1 MKRVLESMLAG
12 GVLGA
17 IVFTFLIYIGLN
29 LLKLPW
35 GNFGSFLSGAIVMAV
50 SGFVF
55 GAIVGGVTGA
65 FHDYKPAGW
74 ITGAVVMALNKFV
87 VVKVTDG
94 KLTLMTVV
102 YAAIIGFVIA
112 LLMLSFVKTE

>member
-35 GNFGSFLSGAIVMAV
+35 GNFGSFLSGAIVMACNP
-50 SGFVF
+50 SRLRCQAGE
-55 GAIVGGVTGA
+55 GCIDDSAAVGYPPGVA
-65 FHDYKPAGW
+65 HPRP
-74 ITGAVVMALNKFV
+74 I
-87 VVKVTDG
+87 
-94 KLTLMTVV
+94 
-102 YAAIIGFVIA
+102 
-112 LLMLSFVKTE
+112 